1 MLRIPDLR
9 SNEMAKLK
17 PDFVSYR
24 DLIGEIDGGLV
35 KIPAFQRD
43 FVWELND
50 TIALLDSI
58 CRGYPIG
65 SFLFWESNDYLHS
78 LRNIGNLA
86 LPDVPEGRFVRYVLD
101 GQQRITSLYAAVKE
115 AIVNGRKYVVYY
127 DLEKRQF
134 ANPTDLEEPVDED
147 RYISLAKI
155 LDEVNHLTT
164 ALKLK
169 TPEKQQAFNDVFI
182 AFTEYPFPYV
192 NVKGQ
197 PIDVVCDIFERVNT
211 RGKKLTVVD
220 LMGAKTWSKDFDL
233 KIKLQEFREKLEKS
247 DYSEIDDI
255 SILQAISCMMVDG
268 CRRSEILGLKKTDFA
283 NFWADGIKAIELG
296 IDFIR
301 SSIGIPISRVLPF
314 SVQMVVPAY
323 FYYKNKFKEP
333 NDWQARELGKWF
345 WKSSLSNRYD
355 SGVETKIGDD
365 IKQVSDILDGKE
377 PSFNYTVALTN
388 DKIINQP
395 YTLRNAFCLTTL
407 SLYASKH
414 PRNFRNNAAIDLTSK
429 NFSKYNAKEMH
440 HVFPRSFLKKTG
452 KMKELE
458 NSITN
463 ICFIPASLNKDI
475 SDNPP
480 SQYFSE
486 FATKNTNLADT
497 LSTHLIG
504 DIETFGIAKNDLQTF
519 LWKRAE
525 AIKNEMGR
533 LAGVS
538 VPVELKEDVKVTY
551 EFVEKSEDQASL
563 DQSEDPR

>member
-1 MLRIPDLR
+1 
-9 SNEMAKLK
+9 MAKLK
-17 PDFVSYR
+17 PDFMSYR
-24 DLIGEIDGGLV
+24 DLIADIDGGLI

-78 LRNIGNLA
+78 LRNIGNLS
-86 LPDVPEGRFVRYVLD
+86 LPEVPEGRFVRYVLD

-115 AIVNGRKYVVYY
+115 ARVNGKKYVVYY

-155 LDEVNHLTT
+155 LDEVNHLTN

-169 TPEKQQAFNDVFI
+169 TSEMQQAFSDVFV

-220 LMGAKTWSKDFDL
+220 LMVAKTWSKDFDL
-233 KIKLQEFREKLEKS
+233 KVKLEEFREKLAKS

-255 SILQAISCMMVDG
+255 NVLQAISCMMVDG
-268 CRRSEILGLKKTDFA
+268 CRRAEILGLKKADLA
-283 NFWADGIKAIELG
+283 NFWDDAIRAIELG

-301 SSIGIPISRVLPF
+301 GSIGIPISRVLPF
-314 SVQMVVPAY
+314 SVQIVIPAY
-323 FYYKNKFKEP
+323 FYYKNNFKDP

-365 IKQVSDILDGKE
+365 IKQVSAILGGKD
-377 PSFNYTVALTN
+377 PSFNYTVSITN

-395 YTLRNAFCLTTL
+395 YTLRNAFCLTIL
-407 SLYASKH
+407 SLYASRH
-414 PRNFRNNAAIDLTSK
+414 PRNFRNNAAVDLTSK
-429 NFSKYNAKEMH
+429 NFSKYNSKEMH
-440 HVFPRSFLKKTG
+440 HVFPRSFLKKVVN
-452 KMKELE
+452 MRELE
-458 NSITN
+458 NSIAN

-475 SDNPP
+475 SDDPP
-480 SQYFSE
+480 SKYFAE
-486 FATKNTNLADT
+486 FALENVNLTDT
-497 LSTHLIG
+497 LSSHLIG
-504 DIETFGIAKNDLQTF
+504 DPKTFGITTDNFQTF

-525 AIKNEMGR
+525 AIKNELAR
-533 LAGVS
+533 LADVS
-538 VPVELKEDVKVTY
+538 VPLELKEEVNVKF
-551 EFVEKSEDQASL
+551 ELIAANEDQARL
-563 DQSEDPR
+563 DEAES